1 MFHIYDIKINELE
14 NPLGLDIK
22 SPRFSWKLRSEKQ
35 NTMQKKAQI
44 LVGTTP
50 GASDVWD
57 SGVMENDCSIGTAYT
72 GKELKPETRYEVTV
86 KVWNQEEEL
95 AEGHVF
101 FETGMLN
108 PHISAWEG
116 AEWIGAPEFAVAAD
130 TIGVFVIESVICVE
144 KAAGQVLCS
153 EQMTGG

>member
-86 KVWNQEEEL
+86 KVWNQEE
-95 AEGHVF
+95 
-101 FETGMLN
+101 
-108 PHISAWEG
+108 
-116 AEWIGAPEFAVAAD
+116 
-130 TIGVFVIESVICVE
+130 
-144 KAAGQVLCS
+144 
-153 EQMTGG
+153 

>member
-50 GASDVWD
+50 GAVSYTHLFSTRGWRISFKTFNFRN
-57 SGVMENDCSIGTAYT
+57 SGE
-72 GKELKPETRYEVTV
+72 
-86 KVWNQEEEL
+86 
-95 AEGHVF
+95 
-101 FETGMLN
+101 
-108 PHISAWEG
+108 AWTSRRNRESKRSC
-116 AEWIGAPEFAVAAD
+116 WMD
-130 TIGVFVIESVICVE
+130 T
-144 KAAGQVLCS
+144 
-153 EQMTGG
+153 